1 MSQTIDR
8 TSAPTTPGPQ
18 GPQTPFI
25 PQRRGLLLG
34 ASWRSA
40 LKSLL
45 TNRTRSL
52 LTMLGVIV
60 GVAAV
65 LTAVTLTAGASAL
78 ITQRIS
84 ALGSNLLYI
93 SPGSGGGGGGGLGG
107 LRVGGGGGGG
117 GGGGILANAAGA
129 NTTTLS
135 LTQADA
141 DAIALQPHV
150 SAVTPILSTSARAV
164 YEHSNSPATVEG
176 VYSSEY
182 QIGSWTMAE
191 GRWFSASEERGAQP
205 VVVLGA
211 NVVSDLFTGVTGSP
225 VGRSIFIN
233 GQAFRVIGTLQ
244 AKGSNQDSVI
254 FTPFTTMQT
263 RLNNSNYVNSIQAQ
277 VDDSNNVTATQA
289 AITTLL
295 TQRHHIQSGQPADFR
310 INSSNQIAASVQT
323 SISTLTL
330 LLVGIATI
338 SLIVGGIGIMNI
350 MLVSVTERTREIGV
364 RVALGARRSDIRNQ
378 FLIEAITLSAVGG
391 VLGIALGLLAGG
403 VFCALAGLPF
413 SVSVG
418 WTALAFGVSA
428 GIGVL
433 FGLYPAAR
441 AARLD
446 PIVALRSE

>member
-1 MSQTIDR
+1 MGQTIDR
-8 TSAPTTPGPQ
+8 TSAPATPSPQ
-18 GPQTPFI
+18 RPPTLFVS
-25 PQRRGLLLG
+25 QRRGLLLG

-40 LKSLL
+40 IKSLL

-84 ALGSNLLYI
+84 ALGSNLVYI
-93 SPGSGGGGGGGLGG
+93 SPGSGGAGGGLGG
-107 LRVGGGGGGG
+107 LRVGGEGGGGG
-117 GGGGILANAAGA
+117 VLGNAMGA

-141 DAIALQPHV
+141 DAIALQAHV
-150 SAVTPILSTSARAV
+150 SAVTPILTTSAHAI
-164 YEHSNSPATVEG
+164 YQHSSSSTNVEG
-176 VYSSEY
+176 VYTSEY
-182 QIGSWTMAE
+182 QIGSWTMAD
-191 GRWFSASEERGAQP
+191 GRWFTASENRGAQP
-205 VVVLGA
+205 VVILGA
-211 NVVSDLFTGVTGSP
+211 NVVSDLFTGVAGSP

-233 GQAFRVIGTLQ
+233 GQAFRVIGSLQ

-254 FTPFTTMQT
+254 FTPFMTIQS
-263 RLNNSNYVNSIQAQ
+263 RLNNSTYVNSIQAQ
-277 VDDSNNVTATQA
+277 VDGANNVTATQA

-378 FLIEAITLSAVGG
+378 FLIEAVTLSAVGG
-391 VLGIALGLLAGG
+391 VLGIVLGLVAGG
-403 VFCALAGLPF
+403 IFCALAGLPF
-413 SVSVG
+413 SVDYG

-428 GIGVL
+428 GIGIL